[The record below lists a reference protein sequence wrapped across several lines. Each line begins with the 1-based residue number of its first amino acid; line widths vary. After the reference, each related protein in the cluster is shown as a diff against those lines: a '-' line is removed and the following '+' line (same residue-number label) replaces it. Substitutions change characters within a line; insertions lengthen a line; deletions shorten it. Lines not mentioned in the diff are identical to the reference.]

1 MEYRE
6 RGDFVVTA
14 RGSGP
19 VKLGSVLEGVLQQH
33 GLEDQVKR
41 MGALEVWAEVVGDH
55 IAGVT
60 RAKGVSEA
68 TMFVEVRSSGWLME
82 LNMMKGELLGRVN
95 ERLPDTPLDR
105 IVFVL
110 AETE

>member
-1 MEYRE
+1 
-6 RGDFVVTA
+6 VTS
-14 RGSGP
+14 RKTGP
-19 VKLGSVLEGVLQQH
+19 KPIANVLGNVLQQH

-41 MGALEVWAEVVGDH
+41 MEVLELWAEVVGEH
-55 IAGVT
+55 IAGAT

-68 TMFVEVRSSGWLME
+68 TLFVEVRSSGWLME

-95 ERLPDTPLDR
+95 ERLPETPLER

-110 AETE
+110 AET